1 MRKFKFSRNIIV
13 EQTYVESIVLSDS
26 ELIELGINPD
36 TVENAERFDMLEIF
50 EYIEAKHDYPDSRM
64 IDEGAD
70 VTSYDIEVL
79 D

>member
-1 MRKFKFSRNIIV
+1 
-13 EQTYVESIVLSDS
+13 
-26 ELIELGINPD
+26 
-36 TVENAERFDMLEIF
+36 MLEMF